1 MKNRCFHV
9 ARFSS
14 ILLLMTLAL
23 SAPLQAQSDSEGSAD
38 FRATWPPQVFPNP
51 TSGAITID
59 LGDLYEDVNIRLW
72 NNAGEQVHQE
82 YHHSARK
89 IEMFISHKPGDYLLE
104 INTAIAKTV
113 RLRITRE

>member
-1 MKNRCFHV
+1 MKKNIGQM
-9 ARFSS
+9 RFGS
-14 ILLLMTLAL
+14 ILILIFLAL
-23 SAPLQAQSDSEGSAD
+23 SLAAQAQSRNGDTSD
-38 FRATWPPQVFPNP
+38 FRATWPPEVFPNP

-89 IEMFISHKPGDYLLE
+89 IAIFISSKPGDYVLE